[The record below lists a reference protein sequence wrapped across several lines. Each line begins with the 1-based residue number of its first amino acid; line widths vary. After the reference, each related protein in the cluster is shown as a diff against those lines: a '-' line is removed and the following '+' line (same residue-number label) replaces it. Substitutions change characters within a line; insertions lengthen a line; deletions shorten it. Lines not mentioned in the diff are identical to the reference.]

1 MAAAAS
7 IALGQ
12 LSSRAALK
20 IPNRA
25 SKPPSSRQLAS
36 VRVQAAADGKS
47 SEASDDVSTS
57 GRVVHTAVRVGVAA
71 VASAAVAFPA
81 VRTGSNARR
90 RNRKPFVLDRGADRS
105 GRSTDRARR
114 IENASKSSS
123 FGRCCFLRV

>member
-36 VRVQAAADGKS
+36 VRVQAAADVSS
-47 SEASDDVSTS
+47 SEADDVSTS

-105 GRSTDRARR
+105 GR
-114 IENASKSSS
+114 
-123 FGRCCFLRV
+123 V